1 MASRGEYLGGGGMKE
16 YIGKNYERENFIICK
31 VNLRSL

>member
-1 MASRGEYLGGGGMKE
+1 MASRGEYLGGMKE
-16 YIGKNYERENFIICK
+16 YVGKNYERGNFIICK